1 MFSDQFLDKEENGK
15 VFDVIIDYLT
25 SEKVCYW
32 TDCMYVNGQA
42 GWIPAEPLE

>member
-25 SEKVCYW
+25 SEKVTLNNKGRPRVTMRYS
-32 TDCMYVNGQA
+32 
-42 GWIPAEPLE
+42 